1 MDTVSEIPEDLAS
14 STQMPSLVHSLRN
27 RAGRTLQHTSSH
39 SSSGPSL
46 GVPQTWTFLLGR
58 KGKERYTLSRR
69 GHPDTSTPTPSQ
81 SLTPSQ
87 TSFSQRTLRRAHKA
101 GTRGEAVS
109 LEPSWHSVPR
119 LSSQRCWT
127 MQFWIQ
133 LKWLSVVPNKL
144 CTAYILRHFT
154 PPGSLFPNCF
164 LLFMR
169 SQIKLLIIC
178 AKIKNERTLS
188 QENWF
193 SLLLNWRLP
202 GFIYSVPGDH

>member
-1 MDTVSEIPEDLAS
+1 MAPW
-14 STQMPSLVHSLRN
+14 PF
-27 RAGRTLQHTSSH
+27 RALSGGSYPILQPKADSGREAPCQAGAFLTL
-39 SSSGPSL
+39 
-46 GVPQTWTFLLGR
+46 W
-58 KGKERYTLSRR
+58 
-69 GHPDTSTPTPSQ
+69 
-81 SLTPSQ
+81 
-87 TSFSQRTLRRAHKA
+87 
-101 GTRGEAVS
+101 
-109 LEPSWHSVPR
+109 VPR
-119 LSSQRCWT
+119 HEQPYGCWT

-133 LKWLSVVPNKL
+133 LKRLSVVPNKL

-193 SLLLNWRLP
+193 SFPWTGDCQVLYTWFLVIISNSIFFLLAPLSAEQYSGRADLFRTGKCLKSFPWLILP
-202 GFIYSVPGDH
+202 VKKKRRNGPALSHHNE